1 MAEASDR
8 LAAWWYSLRYQPP
21 RQLLGRVRYTLG
33 WRLYP
38 RFPAAVR
45 AWCEPAARSC
55 RPRPDF
61 SWPAGAPATTAPE
74 PAEPPDWHPSG
85 RSLLSLFQLHYFDW
99 APHTPRE
106 RLLRQIDSWIAANPP
121 GAWPSWHPY
130 PASLRIV
137 NWIRSLGPTMPEAVA
152 RSVATQAAF
161 LERNLEFHLGGNH
174 LLENLR
180 ALLAAGFRFDGP
192 AAQRWRRRGL
202 DLLLAELNE
211 QVLTDGG
218 HYERAPYYHL
228 RMTNLVADAI
238 ALLSGANL
246 PVPPQLRD
254 ACERMT
260 GFHRALRHPDGSFPL
275 FHDSI
280 EPDPAPPPP
289 ASAPL
294 SFPASG
300 YYILE
305 SPHGRLLA
313 DYGAPGAEPNP
324 AHHHA
329 GIFSFELSAGS
340 TRIVTDSGT
349 ETYDPGPRRDQLR
362 STAAHSTVR
371 VDGQDQFQPWGGFR
385 VGRRAWVS
393 TVQEIRAPRFQVI
406 SASHDGYR
414 RLGVEHRRT
423 ILCLPDLGWLV
434 VDDLLG
440 AGQHHF
446 ESFLHFAPGLE
457 PSLEAG
463 LLCLRPLGWAVVPFG
478 ASAPPEIISDA
489 CSPRLG
495 VSEPSR
501 TLVLRGDV
509 PLPTRTGYFLGPQP
523 VSISTQPDRIW
534 LEGPAGTIAIQID
547 PAMVRPVE
555 VRYN

>member
-1 MAEASDR
+1 MAEGSDR
-8 LAAWWYSLRYQPP
+8 LAAWWYSLRYQTG
-21 RQLLGRVRYTLG
+21 RQLLGRGRYALG

-38 RFPAAVR
+38 RFPGAVR

-55 RPRPDF
+55 HLRPDF
-61 SWPAGAPATTAPE
+61 SWPVAAPATTALE
-74 PAEPPDWHPSG
+74 PSEPLDWHPSG

-130 PASLRIV
+130 PTSLRIV
-137 NWIRSLGPTMPEAVA
+137 NWIRALGPTMPEGVA
-152 RSVATQAAF
+152 ASVAIQAAF
-161 LERNLEFHLGGNH
+161 LKRNLEFHLGGNH

-180 ALLAAGFRFDGP
+180 ALLAAGLLFDG
-192 AAQRWRRRGL
+192 AAPQRWRRLAL
-202 DLLLAELNE
+202 DLLLTELDE
-211 QVLTDGG
+211 QVLPDGG

-228 RMTNLVADAI
+228 RMTHLVDDAI
-238 ALLSGANL
+238 ALLSGAGR
-246 PVPPQLRD
+246 PVPPRLRD

-260 GFHRALRHPDGSFPL
+260 AFHRALRHPDGSLPL
-275 FHDSI
+275 FQDSI
-280 EPDPAPPPP
+280 EPDPTPQPP

-324 AHHHA
+324 AHQHA
-329 GIFSFELSAGS
+329 GVFSFELSAGS
-340 TRIVTDSGT
+340 TRVVTDSGT
-349 ETYDPGPRRDQLR
+349 ETYETGSARDHLR
-362 STAAHSTVR
+362 STAAHSTIR
-371 VDGQDQFQPWGGFR
+371 VDGQDQFQVWGGFR

-393 TVQEIRAPRFQVI
+393 AVQEIREPHFQVI

-414 RLGVEHRRT
+414 HLGVEHRRT
-423 ILCLPDLGWLV
+423 ILCLPDLGWFI

-440 AGQHHF
+440 AGEHHF

-457 PSLEAG
+457 PSLQYG

-478 ASAPPEIISDA
+478 NIAPLEVIPDT

-501 TLVLRGDV
+501 TLVLRGAS
-509 PLPTRTGYFLGPQP
+509 PLPARAGYFLGLSP
-523 VSISTQPDRIW
+523 VRITSKPDSVW
-534 LEGPAGTIAIQID
+534 LETPAGTIAIQID